1 MEEDGLSEEQIQD
14 KPEISLHAIVGFRD
28 PKTMRIRGH
37 LSYQPVTVLID
48 SGSTHNFINE
58 QLAMKVGLHPNSV
71 GNLEVMVAFGERLSS
86 LGCDVVLRAQ
96 CIDKVVS
103 DQEIHKLMQMK
114 GILLKLV
121 PVDKNNNVQ

>member
-1 MEEDGLSEEQIQD
+1 MEEDRLSEGQIQD

-58 QLAMKVGLHPNSV
+58 QLTMKVGLHPNSV
-71 GNLEVMVAFGERLSS
+71 GNLEVMVASGERLSS
-86 LGCDVVLRAQ
+86 LGG
-96 CIDKVVS
+96 S
-103 DQEIHKLMQMK
+103 DQEIHKLTQMK

-121 PVDKNNNVQ
+121 LVDKNNNVQQEFHP